1 MQDIIINPYTQV
13 LLAGIGTSLV
23 TAIGALWVIIW
34 RLVKDKDTLYEK
46 NQTRYEA
53 LVDRYHAFATSM
65 ERMVE
70 RATKE

>member
-1 MQDIIINPYTQV
+1 MEDITINPYTQV

-23 TAIGALWVIIW
+23 GAVGALWIIVW
-34 RLVKDKDTLYEK
+34 KLVGEKDSLHEK

-53 LVDRYHAFATSM
+53 LVDRYHEFATSM